1 MSELSYLGYKQRCEE
16 QQKAL
21 DEMKEA
27 LKMVVGQR
35 NKANQLVKKLKK
47 KVKQKVILTIDIESQ
62 LMNINDFGIS
72 IYKKD

>member
-21 DEMKEA
+21 DEAKEV

-47 KVKQKVILTIDIESQ
+47 KLKKKVILTIDIESQ
-62 LMNINDFGIS
+62 FMNISDFGIS
-72 IYKKD
+72 VYKKD